1 MSVFLR
7 LIGSLQVTYHKQ
19 AWRDESLSRP
29 LIEGLHKVGYKTN
42 YGEDGS
48 GFLFLALKRAGGYY
62 LGMPYSEFL
71 FSGSVITSHF

>member
-1 MSVFLR
+1 MCVGLHEADR
-7 LIGSLQVTYHKQ
+7 YVTNIYIYTR
-19 AWRDESLSRP
+19 AWIDESLARP

-62 LGMPYSEFL
+62 LGMS
-71 FSGSVITSHF
+71 